1 MKEKKVRSKIA
12 RNPKLARRR
21 AVNIR
26 GQRTIDATVTAP
38 RTSKSRRKLDVHP
51 DPLDFR
57 DRMYEPTLVEVPPA
71 HPLEEFQ
78 QFHVPIL
85 DQGQEGA
92 CTGFGLATVVN
103 YLLNSFKHANYR
115 DRTAVSARML
125 YEMARRY
132 DEWPG
137 EDYEGSSARGA
148 MKGWHK
154 HGVCSSRLW
163 PYKVASA
170 KKEDLTA
177 ERSSDAQN
185 RLLGAYFRVNH
196 TDLVAM
202 HSAICEVGVLYATAQ
217 VHSGWDNVGSD
228 GVIRQEDKIEGG
240 HAFAIVAYDRNGF
253 WIQNSWGKDWGRNGF
268 ALISYDDWLT
278 NGTDIWVARL
288 GVPITSRIGTS
299 TAVLSSAISGNP
311 AAYTHA
317 ELRPHIISTGN
328 NGELRDGGTFG
339 STPESLRE
347 IFDDYIPDLTKG
359 WKKKRILLFA
369 HGGLVEEQSAIQRVA
384 EVRKPLLDQEVYP
397 LAFIWKSDYWTTL
410 QNMLRDALS
419 RRTTAGILDAAKDFM
434 LDRADDLLEPIAR
447 NLTGK
452 AEWTEMKENAE
463 AATTKAKG
471 GGRQTLALLAD
482 LAKKDPTVEIHIV
495 GHSAGAVFHGPI
507 VQLLTK
513 GKISDG
519 PLKGVNGH
527 KLKIATLTLW
537 APACTVEY
545 FKQYYADALQSG
557 SILDFSIFTLTD
569 KAEQDDNCA
578 GIYHKSLLYLVSN
591 AFEQRFRI
599 PLMRPD
605 GEPILGMEKFIRKDK
620 ALCNLITSKGD
631 WVLAPNTA
639 PAAKDQ
645 SAARHHGD
653 FDNDATTL
661 QATLAR
667 VLGQKTDAFSGFTH
681 LRAPRS
687 LRARLQGMTAAA
699 GDLTTKWGA

>member
-1 MKEKKVRSKIA
+1 MKHKKARSRVPTNSKS
-12 RNPKLARRR
+12 ARRI
-21 AVNIR
+21 AVSTR
-26 GQRTIDATVTAP
+26 QQRIADSTVIAP
-38 RTSKSRRKLDVHP
+38 RTAKSRRKLDVHP

-71 HPLEEFQ
+71 HPLEDFQ

-103 YLLNSFKHANYR
+103 YLLTSFKHANYR
-115 DRTAVSARML
+115 DRAPVSERML

-154 HGVCSSRLW
+154 HGVCSAKLW
-163 PYKVASA
+163 PYRVPPIKGD
-170 KKEDLTA
+170 DLTA
-177 ERSSDAQN
+177 ERSADARN
-185 RLLGAYFRVNH
+185 RLVGAYLRVNH
-196 TDLVAM
+196 RDLVAM
-202 HSAICEVGVLYATAQ
+202 HSAICEVGVLYATGQ
-217 VHSGWDNVGSD
+217 VHSGWDKVKAD
-228 GVIRQEDKIEGG
+228 GVIPQEDKIEGG

-268 ALISYDDWLT
+268 ALLSYDDWLT
-278 NGTDIWVARL
+278 NSTDVWVARL
-288 GVPITSRIGTS
+288 GVPIIARMGAS
-299 TAVLSSAISGNP
+299 TAVLTSATSGNP
-311 AAYTHA
+311 AAYTHE

-328 NGELRDGGTFG
+328 NGELRDGGMFG
-339 STPESLRE
+339 STPQSLDE
-347 IFDDYIPDLTKG
+347 IFTHYIPDLTKT

-369 HGGLVEEQSAIQRVA
+369 HGGLVNEQSAIQRVA
-384 EVRKPLLDQEVYP
+384 EVRKPLLEHEVYP
-397 LAFIWKSDYWTTL
+397 LAFVWKSDYWATL

-419 RRTTAGILDAAKDFM
+419 RRTTGGLLDSAKDFM
-434 LDRADDLLEPIAR
+434 LDRADDLLEPVAR
-447 NLTGK
+447 ALTGK

-463 AATTKAKG
+463 AATTRAKG

-482 LAKKDPTVEIHIV
+482 LVKKDPTVEIHIV

-507 VQLLTK
+507 VQLLTTK
-513 GKISDG
+513 GNISDG
-519 PLKGVNGH
+519 PLKGVSGYN
-527 KLKIATLTLW
+527 LKVATLALW
-537 APACTVEY
+537 APACTVDY
-545 FKQYYADALQSG
+545 FNQYYAAALRSG

-591 AFEQRFRI
+591 AFEKRFRI
-599 PLMRPD
+599 PLVRPD
-605 GEPILGMEKFIRKDK
+605 GEPIVGMEKFIRRDK
-620 ALCNLITSKGD
+620 TLCQLITNKGD
-631 WVLAPNTA
+631 WILAPNTA
-639 PAAKDQ
+639 SATKDQ

-653 FDNDATTL
+653 FDNDAATL

-667 VLGQKTDAFSGFTH
+667 VLGQKTNAFSGFAH
-681 LRAPRS
+681 FRAPRS
-687 LRARLQGMTAAA
+687 LRASLEGMTVAS
-699 GDLTTKWGA
+699 DLRTK